1 MHRLKVMLAF
11 LLLVSCGVP
20 FAGAAGVG
28 TFSIEQ
34 TTVNVGVNQFGVATL
49 YMDNTWDPPADSAI
63 LYVGWDPAIIQYV
76 STDWKI
82 GNSLSA
88 TLNSPGELKLQYAD
102 WANKYPSGRVPVA
115 DINFRGVAEGQTT
128 VGIRIESVRSHA
140 GTSATE
146 FTELTQSS
154 LSNPGIF
161 TVGQGG
167 GGAITTVP
175 TLPGTTTGTIAPTAN
190 ATTVAPTVIVPTD
203 NVTGLPTPT
212 VTGVIPTGP
221 LPTDTGNV
229 TVVPTMVTTMPTGIS
244 TGVPLPP
251 SGGSGTGSDEYT
263 GVVTR
268 TATPT
273 ATTTATMTTTGT
285 PDGTA
290 TPGVTPTDGGTEEQT
305 VMDLA
310 RANPNLSTLV
320 TAIEEAGLDEVLAG
334 AGPFTVFAPTDAAF
348 DALPPAT
355 LDALLQDREE
365 LTSVLTYHVAAGRFT
380 SDNLTATQVVRTV
393 QGENVNVTV
402 EAGRVRVDGAMVT
415 QADIQGS
422 NGVIHVIDA
431 VLLPPAGNATPTMTG
446 TAITTAPAETGTVL
460 TATTVPVNTT
470 ATAAGAD
477 SLPLVAVSLIAALA
491 IVAARRR

>member
-1 MHRLKVMLAF
+1 M
-11 LLLVSCGVP
+11 
-20 FAGAAGVG
+20 
-28 TFSIEQ
+28 
-34 TTVNVGVNQFGVATL
+34 
-49 YMDNTWDPPADSAI
+49 
-63 LYVGWDPAIIQYV
+63 
-76 STDWKI
+76 
-82 GNSLSA
+82 
-88 TLNSPGELKLQYAD
+88 
-102 WANKYPSGRVPVA
+102 
-115 DINFRGVAEGQTT
+115 
-128 VGIRIESVRSHA
+128 
-140 GTSATE
+140 
-146 FTELTQSS
+146 
-154 LSNPGIF
+154 
-161 TVGQGG
+161 
-167 GGAITTVP
+167 
-175 TLPGTTTGTIAPTAN
+175 
-190 ATTVAPTVIVPTD
+190 
-203 NVTGLPTPT
+203 
-212 VTGVIPTGP
+212 
-221 LPTDTGNV
+221 
-229 TVVPTMVTTMPTGIS
+229 
-244 TGVPLPP
+244 
-251 SGGSGTGSDEYT
+251 
-263 GVVTR
+263 TR

-355 LDALLQDREE
+355 LDALLQDRE